1 MTDVETA
8 VPDSATPSAVISV
21 IVPAH
26 QATLYLAEC
35 LESILAQTRMPDEVI
50 VVDDGSTDDTAAIA
64 SGFGPLVRVISTPH
78 AGTAA
83 ARNTGIA
90 AATGNVVALC
100 DDDDLWLPDK
110 LRLQLDALG
119 DPSAEAAVF
128 CGASEFLS
136 PDIDPA
142 TAHSRTPSGEVA
154 RARLPST
161 LMVTTA
167 ALRRVGPFTGHA
179 TDSEWVPWCVAL
191 TDGVPSIGYVDQ
203 VLVRRRIH
211 AANKSLQA
219 STDLVSWS
227 TALRSHLAV
236 RRLEQQ

>member
-1 MTDVETA
+1 MTDIETT
-8 VPDSATPSAVISV
+8 VPDSDTPSAVVSV
-21 IVPAH
+21 VVPAH

-50 VVDDGSTDDTAAIA
+50 VVDDGSTDVTAAIA
-64 SGFGPLVRVISTPH
+64 SSFGPPVRVISTPH

-100 DDDDLWLPDK
+100 DDDDLWLPNK
-110 LRLQLDALG
+110 LSLQLDALG

-136 PDIDPA
+136 PEIDPA
-142 TAHSRTPSGEVA
+142 MAPGRAPVSEVA

-167 ALRRVGPFTGHA
+167 ALRRVGPFTGRA
-179 TDSEWVPWCVAL
+179 TDSEWLPWCVAL
-191 TDGVPSIGYVDQ
+191 TDGVPAVGYVDQ
-203 VLVRRRIH
+203 VLVHRRIH

-219 STDLVSWS
+219 STDRASWS

-236 RRLEQQ
+236 RRREQQ

>member
-1 MTDVETA
+1 MTDVETT
-8 VPDSATPSAVISV
+8 VPDSATPRAVISV

-26 QATLYLAEC
+26 QNAFHLAEC

-50 VVDDGSTDDTAAIA
+50 VVDDGSTDATAAIA
-64 SGFGPLVRVISTPH
+64 SGFGPPVRVISTPH

-83 ARNTGIA
+83 ARNTGITA
-90 AATGNVVALC
+90 AAGNVIALC
-100 DDDDLWLPDK
+100 DADDLWLTDK
-110 LRLQLDALG
+110 LSLQLDALG
-119 DPSAEAAVF
+119 DPQDEAAVF

-136 PDIDPA
+136 PEIDPA
-142 TAHSRTPSGEVA
+142 MAPGRAPVSEVA
-154 RARLPST
+154 RARLPSA

-167 ALRRVGPFTGHA
+167 ALRRVGPFTGRV

-191 TDGVPSIGYVDQ
+191 ADEVPTTRFVDR

-219 STDLVSWS
+219 STDRASWS

>member
-1 MTDVETA
+1 MTDVETT

-21 IVPAH
+21 VVPAH

-50 VVDDGSTDDTAAIA
+50 VVDDGSTDATAAIA
-64 SGFGPLVRVISTPH
+64 SGFGPPVRVISTPH

-136 PDIDPA
+136 PEIDPA
-142 TAHSRTPSGEVA
+142 TAPGRTPFGAVP
-154 RARLPST
+154 RARLSST

-167 ALRRVGPFTGHA
+167 ALRRVGPFTGRA
-179 TDSEWVPWCVAL
+179 TNSEWLPWCVAL

-211 AANKSLQA
+211 AANHSLQA
-219 STDLVSWS
+219 STDHASWS
-227 TALRSHLAV
+227 TALRSHLAA
-236 RRLEQQ
+236 RRSEQQ

>member
-1 MTDVETA
+1 MIGSVAT

-50 VVDDGSTDDTAAIA
+50 VVDDGSTDDTATIA
-64 SGFGPLVRVISTPH
+64 SGFGPPVRVISTPH
-78 AGTAA
+78 AGEGA
-83 ARNTGIA
+83 ARNTGITA
-90 AATGNVVALC
+90 AAGNVIALC
-100 DDDDLWLPDK
+100 DADDLWLPDK
-110 LRLQLDALG
+110 LSLQLDALG

-136 PDIDPA
+136 PEIDPA
-142 TAHSRTPSGEVA
+142 MAPGRAPVSEVA
-154 RARLPST
+154 RARMASA

-167 ALRRVGPFTGHA
+167 ALRRVGPFGSDVVGA
-179 TDSEWVPWCVAL
+179 DWVPWCVAL
-191 TDGVPSIGYVDQ
+191 TDEVPTIGFVDR

-211 AANKSLQA
+211 AANHSLQA
-219 STDLVSWS
+219 STDRASWS
-227 TALRSHLAV
+227 TALRSHLAA
-236 RRLEQQ
+236 RRREQQ